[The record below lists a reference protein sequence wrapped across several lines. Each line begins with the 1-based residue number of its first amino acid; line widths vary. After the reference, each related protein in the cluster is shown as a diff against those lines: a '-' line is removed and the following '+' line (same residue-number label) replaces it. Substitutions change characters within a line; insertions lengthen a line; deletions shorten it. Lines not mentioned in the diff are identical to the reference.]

1 LLGLPAV
8 RYRSPLR
15 GKYLSVQTFLEIEI
29 LEIEILKTEFPE
41 IRILEIGI
49 LEIRIPEIEK
59 PENEKIGF
67 SRPQF
72 AGLISLRLD

>member
-15 GKYLSVQTFLEIEI
+15 GEYLSVQAFLEIE
-29 LEIEILKTEFPE
+29 
-41 IRILEIGI
+41 
-49 LEIRIPEIEK
+49 IPEIEK
-59 PENEKIGF
+59 PEIEIPEIRISEIRIREIGKTEIEKIGF